1 MTSPMTERPDEKLQ
15 ALCDA
20 ATPGPWHAS
29 YNVHGDPAVV
39 TDPRRP
45 SFSTVAQVSVAP
57 ADYGRANTAFIAAA
71 RSAVPSLLAGR
82 RELLARVVATEKKLA
97 AVEAECDRIERM
109 PSREP
114 YNTLTGRGM
123 ALAATKIRAALAEG
137 VTR

>member
-1 MTSPMTERPDEKLQ
+1 MTTPHTPLPLSAPPRPDEELQ
-15 ALCDA
+15 ALCEA
-20 ATPGPWHAS
+20 AKPGPWS
-29 YNVHGDPAVV
+29 IISTSVCRIYGPDAVE
-39 TDPRRP
+39 RRQVFTP
-45 SFSTVAQVSVAP
+45 SLARVDHPDDA
-57 ADYGRANTAFIAAA
+57 AFIAAA
-71 RSAVPSLLAGR
+71 RQAVPS
-82 RELLARVVATEKKLA
+82 LLARVVATEKKLA